1 MREVGSEVA
10 SREVA
15 RDIEPCSLQV
25 GKKVFRFGF
34 GELGFGVECVG
45 LDSAPFT
52 WRRAL
57 EMMKVQ
63 FVSRKEGFR
72 VYV

>member
-25 GKKVFRFGF
+25 GKKVFR
-34 GELGFGVECVG
+34 L
-45 LDSAPFT
+45 
-52 WRRAL
+52 
-57 EMMKVQ
+57 
-63 FVSRKEGFR
+63 KEGFR
-72 VYV
+72 I

>member
-1 MREVGSEVA
+1 VREVGSDVA
-10 SREVA
+10 SREVDRYVEMCA
-15 RDIEPCSLQV
+15 LQV

-34 GELGFGVECVG
+34 GELGFGVECVWVG

-63 FVSRKEGFR
+63 IVSRKEGF
-72 VYV
+72 